1 MEGTCVHKSN
11 YLLTIYLSKMSVSTE
26 DLLHTTLKISSP
38 EHNSKK
44 LIECTNVFSCI
55 SLGAEFIS
63 CMKDFAGQYTSSLL
77 FLLEGVK
84 LRVSKYT

>member
-1 MEGTCVHKSN
+1 MCAQIKLFINNIPQQNV
-11 YLLTIYLSKMSVSTE
+11 SKYE

-77 FLLEGVK
+77 FVLEGVK

>member
-1 MEGTCVHKSN
+1 
-11 YLLTIYLSKMSVSTE
+11 MSVSTE

-55 SLGAEFIS
+55 SLDAEFVS
-63 CMKDFAGQYTSSLL
+63 CMKDFAGQYISFFYSL
-77 FLLEGVK
+77 F
-84 LRVSKYT
+84 SKVLS